1 MTKKMPKDF
10 LWGGATAAN
19 QYEGGWNEGGRGPS
33 IADVLTGGSVNK
45 KRRLTPPVPLED
57 EFYPNHEATDFYHH
71 WKEDIKLFAEMGF
84 KIYRFS
90 ISWSRIFPNGDEEL
104 PNEEGLKFYDN
115 VINELL
121 KYNIEPLV
129 TISHYENP
137 LHLSLEYGGWK
148 NRKLIDFYIN
158 FAKVLFTRY
167 KGKVKYWLTFNEI
180 NMLTVPFGGVFCAGI
195 LDENENNEE
204 NRYQAMH
211 HQLVASALAVK
222 LAHEIDP
229 NNQIGCMLAYHNG
242 YPYTCHPED
251 ILFAQQFGQLHNSIA
266 GDVHVRGKYPGFAK
280 RFFEENNIN
289 LKLDDNDNKILQ
301 EGTVDFVSISYYSS
315 ICVSATS
322 DGEKTSSNGSENI
335 KNPYL
340 KASDW
345 GWQIDATGLR
355 YVLNQIYDR
364 YQLPIMIVENGIGAI
379 DEVSPDGKI
388 HDDYRIDYMKK
399 HIEQMKEAIYDGV
412 ELIAYTSWGCT
423 DVVSASTGEVRKRYG
438 LIYVNKHDDGSGDLS
453 RMPKDSFYWYKKVIE
468 SNGEDL

>member
-71 WKEDIKLFAEMGF
+71 WKEDIRLFAEMGF

-222 LAHEIDP
+222 LAHEIDS

-251 ILFAQQFGQLHNSIA
+251 ILFAQQYGQLHNSIA

-289 LKLDDNDNKILQ
+289 LKVDDNDNKILQ

-340 KASDW
+340 KDDVARVGREPLRKLNENDRLIKPLMTAKSFNLD
-345 GWQIDATGLR
+345 IDNLLLGVGAA
-355 YVLNQIYDR
+355 LNYNNEEDSQ
-364 YQLPIMIVENGIGAI
+364 
-379 DEVSPDGKI
+379 S
-388 HDDYRIDYMKK
+388 
-399 HIEQMKEAIYDGV
+399 V
-412 ELIAYTSWGCT
+412 ELQSLISEKGVKESLAHVANLAQEQEILSKVEKYYNEVKSII
-423 DVVSASTGEVRKRYG
+423 SA
-438 LIYVNKHDDGSGDLS
+438 
-453 RMPKDSFYWYKKVIE
+453 
-468 SNGEDL
+468 

>member
-1 MTKKMPKDF
+1 M
-10 LWGGATAAN
+10 
-19 QYEGGWNEGGRGPS
+19 
-33 IADVLTGGSVNK
+33 
-45 KRRLTPPVPLED
+45 
-57 EFYPNHEATDFYHH
+57 
-71 WKEDIKLFAEMGF
+71 
-84 KIYRFS
+84 
-90 ISWSRIFPNGDEEL
+90 
-104 PNEEGLKFYDN
+104 
-115 VINELL
+115 
-121 KYNIEPLV
+121 
-129 TISHYENP
+129 
-137 LHLSLEYGGWK
+137 
-148 NRKLIDFYIN
+148 N

-180 NMLTVPFGGVFCAGI
+180 NMLTVPFGGIFCAGI
-195 LDENENNEE
+195 LDEKENNKE

-222 LAHEIDP
+222 LAHEIDE
-229 NNQIGCMLAYHNG
+229 NNKVGCMLAYHNG
-242 YPYTCHPED
+242 YPYTCHPKD
-251 ILFAQQFGQLHNSIA
+251 ILFAQQYCQIQNNIA

-289 LKLDDNDNKILQ
+289 LKIDDADSKILK

-315 ICVSATS
+315 VCVSKTS

-379 DEVSPDGKI
+379 DKVSEDGKI
-388 HDDYRIDYMKK
+388 HDDYRIDYMRQ
-399 HIEQMKEAIYDGV
+399 HVEQMKEAIYDGV

-423 DVVSASTGEVRKRYG
+423 DLVSASTGELKKRYG

-453 RMPKDSFYWYKKVIE
+453 RIPKDSFYWYKKVIE
-468 SNGEDL
+468 SNGEEL